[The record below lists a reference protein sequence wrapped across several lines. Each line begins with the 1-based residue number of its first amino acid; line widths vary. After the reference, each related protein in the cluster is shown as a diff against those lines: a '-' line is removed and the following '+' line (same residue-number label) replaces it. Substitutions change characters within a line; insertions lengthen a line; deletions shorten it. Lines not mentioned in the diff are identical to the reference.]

1 MKLHLPVLLRAAL
14 LSAFVVSSQGFAGD
28 YQNGSLV
35 KENQTGTIYND
46 YSGSFALNSYEALT
60 FHNNVSVIYGQG
72 SVSLLGNGDVLFQGN
87 QSKWDGPAISAGTG
101 VYLKD
106 NKSLAFSGNIFNDP
120 NVSWIRGGGAI
131 SLYSPNS
138 RVNFEV
144 SGNDSVL
151 FSGNR
156 STGSGGAIYIYGSG
170 QPTFNNNGT
179 VRFENN
185 ALTGGNGGMG
195 GGLFS
200 WSYAIFEGNDNVE
213 FVGNTADGAT
223 CYSGALYARAGV
235 DITGTTG
242 QVLFDG
248 NSAGKIAGA
257 FASGYWFN
265 IEKNGDVVFSNNTTL
280 GEGAAVYVTLDYY
293 PSTTKYLLSADY
305 GNVTFKDNFQN
316 TGNGGA
322 NKSRMGLVG
331 TVYKE
336 AFNQVDFEMR
346 AAAGKS
352 IFFYDPFY
360 FTRYSDA
367 EGPGNSSLKV
377 HMNSMAGYS
386 GNIVVSGQ
394 YNEGRVLDSY
404 IAGAAELY
412 EGSLSIVDKGRLSM
426 RDVWSSTY
434 GSGHQVKD
442 TYFDFRA
449 WGGSVLE
456 MRRDGAMVAKTAQFD
471 SRTILRTGSG
481 ASLAAASVNMQS
493 GITFDIAPFLNT
505 NVEASG
511 LTVTTE
517 SWSLG
522 GHLFLS
528 NNLDFN
534 GDSRWATN
542 QNYLLMTDA
551 NGSRNGQTFSDI
563 LIYGLGTN
571 VIGDG
576 YAYQG
581 TWSFSWNGND
591 LYAHWTVN
599 APVGAELWW
608 DGEGAGHGNGIGV
621 WNQVSTN
628 KVWNKDMPDGVDWAF
643 QDLDV
648 VHFTRSGD
656 VTIKG
661 LVSVNGNVKPSGI
674 IEVAFNGGNGDL
686 LWHGDGSIVGNASIE
701 KYGTGKLV
709 IRTENSFSGGTKLYG
724 GTIRVDT
731 KTGLGTGGA
740 TIYGGLLDLGE
751 RGVENDV
758 TVVGNGALAGI
769 ADGHVLVKTDAVLN
783 FLAGTWFRG
792 ASTDVNL
799 ERNPVVVEDKGTVN
813 VQAGTNFAGHIE
825 LTGNG
830 SVVNF
835 VEGNGGTSQFSGTI
849 CGNGSINVLGGNHE
863 ARDMY
868 AHGEDAFTGT
878 LTMYGGK
885 MTIASPRVFSGPVH
899 LLGGTFIAGDA
910 VRIGT
915 VTVGNDQA
923 DKVFATVGVTPV
935 GDISK
940 DYLWADSL
948 DVKQNATL
956 NVIGALNVLKGTT
969 VQSGGMIEMQNGSTF
984 RTMGYLTSENKT
996 AALPSGGVVINEGC
1010 AWNANGGFGMYYVD
1024 ARTGNLTIG
1033 SDSIIKEQGY
1043 FYAENTVYGTDK
1055 DGNLLPAGTPADKLP
1070 TLTISKGATLWAGNT
1085 VKHAKV
1091 DNENNWYQTITGFFN
1106 VTLDIDALANI
1117 GTFVIK
1123 GDGDGKVTHEGIV
1136 DSMKRAFTP
1145 KLVDGKDL
1153 RTYLYVLRAGIDYST
1168 GDKVIQSNETIHVEQ
1183 QSSAT
1188 VGATSGAIVNLGG
1201 ELKVNQINETG
1212 TVTASGGNTDLVAA
1226 TGNQDK
1232 PLFMGSFGTV
1242 SATDSTAAQIKL
1254 NENAGTHSLV
1264 TVDTV
1269 QAQTGERTVIGSTS
1283 NVNAQNFIVAGADTK
1298 LDNQGGALVVDK
1310 EVKLEESA
1318 SYAAGDK
1325 DRFGWVNLHQGNLDL
1340 TRSSW
1345 EGITLGSYAA
1355 SSGETE
1361 ARVRLDESK
1370 ENNLDANELH
1380 VIGNDKQTNVVAGT
1394 RVSAN
1399 KLIAGKGSHLE
1410 VKGGEVN
1417 VRQELFFDE
1426 GVAQSGTVNL
1436 VRDEAVERPV
1446 DVVVT
1451 LSGNNQ
1457 VGNMNSAPSAA
1468 TFVNKG
1474 FNNVNGYSS
1483 SKGRDTWVF
1492 VMTDAMLANQNEGN
1506 AIAKIAAQEGN
1517 DLSHIALD
1525 TSQLTQSY
1533 TGDIQLYS
1541 DNITLRTKDVDY
1553 GEATGVYNQKDAIK
1567 NFVFVNP
1574 VVPDLQESTINS
1586 LWTMTDAMDAFS
1598 SAVSG
1603 QLSLGLYRQTP
1614 QRHLWGKAF
1623 YLNENIGKAL
1633 RGYRKDSGG
1642 YAIGY
1647 DDAVSDNSILGGAFG
1662 QIIGS
1667 ERTNRGLGKTH
1678 QDIMMGMVYG
1688 RTTLHACDR
1697 GLVAW
1702 DYMAG
1707 YGSGRNRGKFFRNGN
1722 FSTGRWNSDSYNLE
1736 TQLTWYRKVGSNMS
1750 INPYV
1755 GLEFVLAQHDAHTF
1769 NGGAGDFAVDRS
1781 RMHALRLPIGA
1792 TFEHTIQM
1800 DGKSSLTNYFGA
1812 SYVPDLVRRNPKSN
1826 VANGNMTFTM
1836 LDSRVGRHAVRGYVG
1851 SSWQIDEQWN
1861 VNLHYEVEAASQ
1873 KVNQTAR
1880 LGTSYSF

>member
-1 MKLHLPVLLRAAL
+1 MV
-14 LSAFVVSSQGFAGD
+14 
-28 YQNGSLV
+28 
-35 KENQTGTIYND
+35 
-46 YSGSFALNSYEALT
+46 
-60 FHNNVSVIYGQG
+60 
-72 SVSLLGNGDVLFQGN
+72 
-87 QSKWDGPAISAGTG
+87 
-101 VYLKD
+101 
-106 NKSLAFSGNIFNDP
+106 
-120 NVSWIRGGGAI
+120 
-131 SLYSPNS
+131 
-138 RVNFEV
+138 
-144 SGNDSVL
+144 
-151 FSGNR
+151 
-156 STGSGGAIYIYGSG
+156 
-170 QPTFNNNGT
+170 
-179 VRFENN
+179 
-185 ALTGGNGGMG
+185 
-195 GGLFS
+195 
-200 WSYAIFEGNDNVE
+200 
-213 FVGNTADGAT
+213 
-223 CYSGALYARAGV
+223 
-235 DITGTTG
+235 
-242 QVLFDG
+242 
-248 NSAGKIAGA
+248 
-257 FASGYWFN
+257 
-265 IEKNGDVVFSNNTTL
+265 
-280 GEGAAVYVTLDYY
+280 
-293 PSTTKYLLSADY
+293 
-305 GNVTFKDNFQN
+305 VTF
-316 TGNGGA
+316 
-322 NKSRMGLVG
+322 V
-331 TVYKE
+331 
-336 AFNQVDFEMR
+336 MR
-346 AAAGKS
+346 
-352 IFFYDPFY
+352 
-360 FTRYSDA
+360 T
-367 EGPGNSSLKV
+367 
-377 HMNSMAGYS
+377 
-386 GNIVVSGQ
+386 
-394 YNEGRVLDSY
+394 
-404 IAGAAELY
+404 
-412 EGSLSIVDKGRLSM
+412 
-426 RDVWSSTY
+426 T
-434 GSGHQVKD
+434 
-442 TYFDFRA
+442 
-449 WGGSVLE
+449 
-456 MRRDGAMVAKTAQFD
+456 
-471 SRTILRTGSG
+471 LRTGSG
-481 ASLAAASVNMQS
+481 ASLTANSVEMKN
-493 GITFDIAPFLNT
+493 GITFDIAPFLDRD
-505 NVEASG
+505 VESSG
-511 LTVTTE
+511 LTVTAN
-517 SWSLG
+517 SWTLDG
-522 GHLFLS
+522 YLLLS

-551 NGSRNGQTFSDI
+551 NGSRNGQTFSEIMID
-563 LIYGLGTN
+563 GLYTN

-581 TWSFSWNGND
+581 SWSFSWNGND

-608 DGEGAGHGNGIGV
+608 DGEGVGHGNGIGV

-674 IEVAFNGGNGDL
+674 IEVAFNDGNGDL

-709 IRTENSFSGGTKLYG
+709 IRTENSFSGGTKMYG

-731 KTGLGTGGA
+731 KSGLGTGDV
-740 TIYGGLLDLGE
+740 TLYGGLLDLGE

-758 TVVGNGALAGI
+758 TVVGNGAMAGI
-769 ADGHVLVKTDAVLN
+769 ADGHVLVKSNAVLN

-792 ASTDVNL
+792 SSTDVGL
-799 ERNPVVVEDKGTVN
+799 ESNPVRVEDSGAVN

-825 LTGNG
+825 LEGDG
-830 SVVNF
+830 STVNF
-835 VEGNGGTSQFSGTI
+835 VEGNGGTSLFSGTI
-849 CGNGSINVLGGNHE
+849 CGDGRINVIGGNHE

-868 AHGEDAFTGT
+868 SHGEDAFTGT

-885 MTIASPRVFSGPVH
+885 MTISSPRVFSGPVH
-899 LLGGTFIAGDA
+899 LLGGTFIAGDF

-923 DKVFATVGVTPV
+923 DKVFATVGVTSI
-935 GDISK
+935 GDMSK
-940 DYLWADSL
+940 NFLWADSL
-948 DVKQNATL
+948 NVKQNATL
-956 NVIGALNVLKGTT
+956 NVIGALNVLKETT
-969 VQSGGMIEMQNGSTF
+969 VQAGGMIEMQNGATF

-996 AALPSGGVVINEGC
+996 AALPSGGVVINDGC
-1010 AWNANGGFGMYYVD
+1010 TWNANGGFGMYYVD

-1055 DGNLLPAGTPADKLP
+1055 DGNLLPAGTPAEKLP

-1136 DSMKRAFTP
+1136 ESMKRAFTP

-1153 RTYLYVLRAGIDYST
+1153 RTYLYVLREGIEYNT
-1168 GDKVIQSNETIHVEQ
+1168 GNKVIQSNETIHVEQ
-1183 QSSAT
+1183 KSSAT
-1188 VGATSGAIVNLGG
+1188 VGATSGAIVNFGG
-1201 ELKVNQINETG
+1201 DLTVNQINETG

-1226 TGNQDK
+1226 TGNQDQ

-1242 SATDSTAAQIKL
+1242 SSTDSTAAQIKL
-1254 NENAGTHSLV
+1254 NENAAVHSLV

-1283 NVNAQNFIVAGADTK
+1283 NVNAQNFIVAGAETK
-1298 LDNQGGALVVDK
+1298 LDNQGGALVVDQ

-1318 SYAAGDK
+1318 SYSAGDK

-1355 SSGETE
+1355 SSSETV
-1361 ARVRLDESK
+1361 AKVRLDESK
-1370 ENNLDANELH
+1370 VNNLDANELH
-1380 VIGNDKQTNVVAGT
+1380 VVGNDEVTHVAEGSK
-1394 RVSAN
+1394 VSAN
-1399 KLIAGKGSHLE
+1399 RLIAGKGSLLE
-1410 VKGGEVN
+1410 VRGGEVN

-1426 GVAQSGTVNL
+1426 GVTQSGTVNL
-1436 VRDEAVERPV
+1436 VRDEAADRPV

-1451 LSGNNQ
+1451 LSGNNE

-1474 FNNVNGYSS
+1474 FNHVDGYAS

-1506 AIAKIAAQEGN
+1506 AITKIAGQEGN

-1553 GEATGVYNQKDAIK
+1553 GEATGTYNQKDAIK

-1603 QLSLGLYRQTP
+1603 QLNLGLYRQTP

-1647 DDAVSDNSILGGAFG
+1647 DDAVSDDSILGGAFG
-1662 QIIGS
+1662 QIIGT
-1667 ERTNRGLGKTH
+1667 ERTNRGLGKIH
-1678 QDIMMGMVYG
+1678 QDILMGMVYG
-1688 RTTLHACDR
+1688 RTTLHACER

-1707 YGSGRNRGKFFRNGN
+1707 YGNGRNRGKFFRNGN
-1722 FSTGRWNSDSYNLE
+1722 FSTGRWNSDSYNVE
-1736 TQLTWYRKVGSNMS
+1736 TQVTWYRKVGSDMS

-1812 SYVPDLVRRNPKSN
+1812 SYVPDLVRRNPKST